1 VTDTLSSTRRRLLA
15 TGVAGLAAGASGCL
29 GSGSDGTDSG
39 APIAEHAAGNGL
51 DGQPVRGPDPTE
63 APATLIAFEDPSC
76 ARCRA
81 FERQV
86 VPKLEGDI
94 EAGRLSLVA
103 RNYPVVYP
111 WGEPATQ
118 ALEAVYAR
126 DGEAATRAYWG
137 LLDHYFAEQDAFSEE
152 NVLSRTESWLA
163 DGSDLDAGPL
173 VADAESKAHDGAVQ
187 TDLDAGDAAGAD
199 GVTPSLFLF
208 RDGRYRTKAQGSVSY
223 DVIAGALGL

>member
-1 VTDTLSSTRRRLLA
+1 MTDTLSSTRRRLLA

-51 DGQPVRGPDPTE
+51 DGQPFRGPDPTE

-86 VPKLEGDI
+86 VPKLEGDV

-103 RNYPVVYP
+103 RN
-111 WGEPATQ
+111 
-118 ALEAVYAR
+118 
-126 DGEAATRAYWG
+126 
-137 LLDHYFAEQDAFSEE
+137 
-152 NVLSRTESWLA
+152 
-163 DGSDLDAGPL
+163 
-173 VADAESKAHDGAVQ
+173 
-187 TDLDAGDAAGAD
+187 
-199 GVTPSLFLF
+199 
-208 RDGRYRTKAQGSVSY
+208 
-223 DVIAGALGL
+223 